1 MIKFMETIII
11 HPKSQN
17 KLQEIKGILKALK
30 VDFEIKRLGEL
41 MDETAYLSSSSA
53 NKKHLNDS
61 IKNIKKGNVTKV
73 KLEELW
79 K

>member
-30 VDFEIKRLGEL
+30 VDFEIKRLEEL
-41 MDETAYLSSSSA
+41 MDETAHLSSSSA
-53 NKKHLNDS
+53 NKKH
-61 IKNIKKGNVTKV
+61 
-73 KLEELW
+73 
-79 K
+79 

>member
-1 MIKFMETIII
+1 MITFMETIII

-30 VDFEIKRLGEL
+30 VDFEIKRLEEL

-53 NKKHLNDS
+53 NKEHLNDS

>member
-1 MIKFMETIII
+1 METIII

-30 VDFEIKRLGEL
+30 VDFEIKRLEEL

>member
-30 VDFEIKRLGEL
+30 VDFEIKRLEEL

>member
-1 MIKFMETIII
+1 METIIV

-17 KLQEIKGILKALK
+17 KLQEIKSILKALK
-30 VDFEIKRLGEL
+30 VDFEVKGLVEP
-41 MDETAYLSSSSA
+41 MDETTYLSSSPA

-61 IKNIKKGNVTKV
+61 IKNIKKGNVSKV
-73 KLEELW
+73 KLEDLW